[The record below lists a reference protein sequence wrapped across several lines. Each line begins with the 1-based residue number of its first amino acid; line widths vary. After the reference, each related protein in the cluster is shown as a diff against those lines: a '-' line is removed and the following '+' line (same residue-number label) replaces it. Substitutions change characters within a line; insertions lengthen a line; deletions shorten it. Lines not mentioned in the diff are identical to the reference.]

1 MKININIEKKHLYIL
16 IIFLV
21 LIGIGVVIASTWDG
35 SQSHSILWTTDIKGK
50 NVNTIN
56 IHDTLTVGNPL
67 SQGHIITGG
76 CSAGGAGF
84 GCRDNTNFGNINPGD
99 LNTPPSCPSG
109 FTFRGM
115 ATASE
120 LSFVICTY
128 P

>member
-1 MKININIEKKHLYIL
+1 MRIVINIEKKHLYFL

-21 LIGIGVVIASTWDG
+21 LAGIGVVIASTWDG

-56 IHDTLTVGNPL
+56 LHDTFTVGDPL
-67 SQGHIITGG
+67 SQGYIITGG

-84 GCRDNTNFGNINPGD
+84 GCRSNSNFGNIIPGD
-99 LNTPPSCPSG
+99 LGTPPSCPSG
-109 FTFRGM
+109 FIFRGM
-115 ATASE
+115 SNPSE